1 MPYIRVPHRH
11 NLRRRP
17 FDSRDRRLTL
27 APAPGAPPP
36 DDIDLCGKFMPPVWN
51 QGPLGCCMAHGVN
64 AAYAFERA
72 RQGLPPLTPD
82 ATPSRLFTYYAARDI
97 EGTLDQGDC
106 GSDIRDGVKSL
117 CSNGPMGPR
126 GLLLGALAICR

>member
-1 MPYIRVPHRH
+1 
-11 NLRRRP
+11 
-17 FDSRDRRLTL
+17 
-27 APAPGAPPP
+27 
-36 DDIDLCGKFMPPVWN
+36 
-51 QGPLGCCMAHGVN
+51 MAHGVN

-117 CSNGPMGPR
+117 CFNGPMGPR